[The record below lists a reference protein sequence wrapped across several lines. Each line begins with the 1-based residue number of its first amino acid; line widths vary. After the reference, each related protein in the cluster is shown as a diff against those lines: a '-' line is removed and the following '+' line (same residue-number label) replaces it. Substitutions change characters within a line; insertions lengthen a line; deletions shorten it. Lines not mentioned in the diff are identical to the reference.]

1 MNVLRLTTITLS
13 LTLLVACGGGGGGG
27 GTPAAGGGGGGPQVR
42 LEELPNLLIP
52 ESDVAGAIVIAT
64 GTVPGQGNAPG
75 TPPAASDLEMK
86 VVEIAGR
93 SDGLLF
99 SEMAAVGDLNAS
111 RMFTCT
117 HGMTMCAASI
127 DDGTGNP
134 VEEMIAPEEIDGPFL
149 FQNDLVGYNDSYS
162 FVMIDGGADDNL
174 VPLVQVRAAGRDDAG
189 VRFAY
194 QGYGG
199 WLEHSVFVVQHQ
211 STTFMGA
218 PASSIAAYSF
228 GDATGTNPTGE
239 LRWDGVMIGR
249 TTDSIIQGDVTI
261 QVEPDS
267 PNHIGGLFNNI
278 KNISDGGDYM
288 SGLITWNNIPLA
300 DGAFTSEDAFRVGT
314 GSISGYLYGPNHTEV
329 GGIFNVGELFGA
341 FGAKKR

>member
-13 LTLLVACGGGGGGG
+13 LTLLAACGGGGGG
-27 GTPAAGGGGGGPQVR
+27 GTPAAGGGGMRVQ
-42 LEELPNLLIP
+42 LEELPPVLIP
-52 ESDVAGAIVIAT
+52 PDGVMAARIIAT
-64 GTVPGQGNAPG
+64 GTVPGEGGVEG
-75 TPPAASDLEMK
+75 TPPAASDLETK

-174 VPLVQVRAAGRDDAG
+174 VPLVQVRAAGRDDEG

-199 WLEHSVFVVQHQ
+199 WLEHSVFIVQHQ
-211 STTFMGA
+211 NTMFMGA

-228 GDATGTNPTGE
+228 GDTTGTNPTGD
-239 LRWDGVMIGR
+239 LRWNGVMIGR
-249 TTDSIIQGDVTI
+249 TTDSIIQGDATI
-261 QVEPDS
+261 QVEPNS
-267 PNHIGGLFNNI
+267 PNRVSGFFNNI
-278 KNISDGGDYM
+278 KNLSNESDYTQT
-288 SGLITWNNIPLA
+288 LITWNNISLA
-300 DGAFTSEDAFRVGT
+300 NGAFTSEDAFRAGT
-314 GSISGYLYGPNHTEV
+314 GSISGYFYGPDHAEV
-329 GGIFNVGELFGA
+329 GGIFNVGDLFGA